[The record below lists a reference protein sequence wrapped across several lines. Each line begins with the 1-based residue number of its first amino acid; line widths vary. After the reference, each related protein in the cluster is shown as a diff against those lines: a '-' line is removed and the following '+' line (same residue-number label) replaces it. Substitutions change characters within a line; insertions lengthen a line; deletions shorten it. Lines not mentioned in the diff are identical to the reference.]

1 MLRCGNSIPSSLS
14 KETSKAVISVW
25 TKTADKTDE
34 QTRAD
39 FEQRMRD
46 SYRQVYSLA
55 LRLSGNTQEAED
67 IVQEAYVRAFRFF
80 HRFDTSLSFTSWM
93 FRILSNVHIDSARKR
108 SKFKTCSLDRPN
120 NLSDSAWDI
129 ADASGSPDK
138 MIEEHQLEDTVQL
151 GLMSMSAEFRT
162 AVLLADVEG
171 LAYEEIAEIM
181 KTSIGTVRSRIHR
194 GRIQLRQYLEQAAPE
209 RYCVGGPR

>member
-1 MLRCGNSIPSSLS
+1 MLRCGNSFPYSLS

-129 ADASGSPDK
+129 ADASGSPDT
-138 MIEEHQLEDTVQL
+138 MIEENQLEDTVQL
-151 GLMSMSAEFRT
+151 GLMSMSVEFRT

>member
-1 MLRCGNSIPSSLS
+1 M
-14 KETSKAVISVW
+14 ISVW
-25 TKTADKTDE
+25 TKSTAKTDE

-67 IVQEAYVRAFRFF
+67 IVQESYLRAFRFF
-80 HRFDTSLSFTSWM
+80 HKFDTSLSFTSWM

-108 SKFKTCSLDRPN
+108 NKFKTCSLDRPN
-120 NLSDSAWDI
+120 SLTESGWDI
-129 ADASGSPDK
+129 PDSTGSPDT
-138 MIEEHQLEDTVQL
+138 MIEENQLEDTVQL
-151 GLMSMSAEFRT
+151 GLMSMSYEFRT

>member
-1 MLRCGNSIPSSLS
+1 
-14 KETSKAVISVW
+14 VISVW

-138 MIEEHQLEDTVQL
+138 MIEENQLEDTVQL

>member
-1 MLRCGNSIPSSLS
+1 
-14 KETSKAVISVW
+14 
-25 TKTADKTDE
+25 
-34 QTRAD
+34 
-39 FEQRMRD
+39 
-46 SYRQVYSLA
+46 
-55 LRLSGNTQEAED
+55 
-67 IVQEAYVRAFRFF
+67 
-80 HRFDTSLSFTSWM
+80 M

-120 NLSDSAWDI
+120 NLSDRAWDI

-138 MIEEHQLEDTVQL
+138 MIEENQLEDTVQL